1 MSNGTS
7 YPHGTFSWADLRT
20 TDGPAAKAFYSTLF
34 GWQPID
40 YPIPGGGVY
49 TMLQQEGKDVCA
61 LSEMGPE
68 QQSQGMPPVW
78 NSYITVDNV
87 DVAAAKAGELG
98 GNVIMS
104 PFDVME
110 NGRMAIIQDP
120 TGAFVALWQANQHK
134 GAGIFNI
141 PNTMSWN
148 ELATRDPEAAKA
160 FYTSLLGWET
170 QTEEDG
176 YTAWMNNGRPNGG
189 MIQMT
194 EQWGD
199 IPPHWAVYFSVA
211 DCAATANQAN
221 ELGGNVLRPP
231 FQIGDVGTISVI
243 QDPQGAV
250 FTIIQ
255 MNQVDATM
263 P

>member
-1 MSNGTS
+1 MSNTTS

-20 TDGPAAKAFYSTLF
+20 TDGPAAKAFYTTLF

-49 TMLQQEGKDVCA
+49 TMLQQDGKDVCA
-61 LSEMGPE
+61 LSEMSPE
-68 QQSQGMPPVW
+68 EQAQGMPPVW
-78 NSYITVDNV
+78 NSYITVDDV
-87 DVAAAKAGELG
+87 DAMAAKVGELG
-98 GNVIMS
+98 GHAMTP

-110 NGRMAIIQDP
+110 NGRMMVIQDP
-120 TGAFVALWQANQHK
+120 TGGIVSLWQANQHK

-148 ELATRDPEAAKA
+148 ELATRDTEAGKA

-170 QTEEDG
+170 QSDESG
-176 YTAWMNNGRPNGG
+176 YTMWTNNGRPNGG
-189 MIQMT
+189 MIEMT
-194 EQWGD
+194 EEWGNM
-199 IPPHWAVYFSVA
+199 PPHWAVYFSVA
-211 DCAATANQAN
+211 DCAATADKVQ
-221 ELGGNVLRPP
+221 ELGGNILQPP
-231 FQIGDVGTISVI
+231 FKAGEAGVVSVL

-250 FTIIQ
+250 FSVIQ
-255 MNQVDATM
+255 MNQVDETM

>member
-1 MSNGTS
+1 MSNTTS

-20 TDGPAAKAFYSTLF
+20 TDGAAAKAFYTTLF
-34 GWQPID
+34 DWDPID

-61 LSEMGPE
+61 LSEMAPQE
-68 QQSQGMPPVW
+68 QAQGMPPVW
-78 NSYITVDNV
+78 NSYITVDDV
-87 DVAAAKAGELG
+87 DATTAKVSTLG
-98 GNVIMS
+98 GHVMM
-104 PFDVME
+104 PPMDVME
-110 NGRMAIIQDP
+110 NGRMAVIQGP
-120 TGAFVALWQANQHK
+120 TGGIVSLWQTNQHK

-148 ELATRDPEAAKA
+148 ELATRDTEAAKV
-160 FYTSLLGWET
+160 FYTSLLGWEA
-170 QTEEDG
+170 QSNEMG
-176 YTAWMNNGRPNGG
+176 YTMWTNNGRPNGG
-189 MIQMT
+189 MMQIN
-194 EQWGD
+194 EQWGN

-211 DCAATANQAN
+211 DCAAIAGKVN
-221 ELGGNVLRPP
+221 ELGGNILQPP
-231 FQIGDVGTISVI
+231 FKAGEAGIVSVL

-250 FTIIQ
+250 FSVIQ